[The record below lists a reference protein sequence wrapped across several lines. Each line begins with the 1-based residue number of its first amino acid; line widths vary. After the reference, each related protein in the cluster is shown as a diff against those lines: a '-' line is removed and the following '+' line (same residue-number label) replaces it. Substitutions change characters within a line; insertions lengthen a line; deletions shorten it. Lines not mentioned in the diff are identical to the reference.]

1 MEPGIK
7 APSTEAGTAG
17 VIAGGPNADLTGQTL
32 GDFQVLRRL
41 GDGGMGHVYLAEQ
54 ISLKRKVALK
64 ILKGELANSPTSL
77 KRFKAEAEAVARA
90 THANIVQVYAI
101 GECRGLHYMALEYV
115 DGRNLREY
123 VEKKGSPGVL
133 VVLSIIRQVAAAL
146 HRASELGL
154 VHRDIKPENILLTRK
169 GEVKVADFGLT
180 QCFEKPLHLTESG
193 VAMGTPL
200 YMSPEQVEGKP
211 VDPRTDIYSF
221 GLTCYFMLT
230 GHPPFTGQNPF
241 EVALQ
246 HVKAEPRPLAEI
258 RPDLPPALCSMVHKM
273 MAKLPDQR
281 YQSGRELV
289 KEVAQLRDV
298 LVGVTSQGACPLPA
312 QGAVPVTTAVVPVP
326 PAKVLP
332 PRRAWLNWVGI
343 CCVLLA
349 FLAGCLWAWVRNS
362 SLNASISDQK
372 GSNPGKHQ
380 RLEET
385 APLEP
390 LLSSRQER
398 EQWLV
403 AELRQYGKPGEEREQ
418 VERGLNYSMELGL
431 MYLESWRL
439 DEAAKLFNNL
449 DRPEKDNA
457 YRSFGRLGQAIL
469 LAFKDKPK
477 QSNMLFRDE
486 LRRLWGRGGQK
497 HFRGGETWY
506 AKLLRTHRQF
516 RRTMASALEHNLE
529 NDRRHFLP
537 MLRLFLHPPGAFRFA
552 RAREGEAD
560 RR

>member
-1 MEPGIK
+1 METGIK
-7 APSTEAGTAG
+7 APSSVANPAG
-17 VIAGGPNADLTGQTL
+17 VTPRGPNADLTGQTL

-64 ILKGELANSPTSL
+64 ILKGELADSPASL

-101 GECRGLHYMALEYV
+101 GECEGLHYMALEYIE
-115 DGRNLREY
+115 GRNLREY

-169 GEVKVADFGLT
+169 SEVKVADFGLSH
-180 QCFEKPLHLTESG
+180 CFEKPLHLTQSG
-193 VAMGTPL
+193 VTMGTPL

-221 GLTCYFMLT
+221 GVTCYFMVT

-246 HVKAEPRPLAEI
+246 HVQAEPRPLAAI
-258 RPDLPPALCSMVHKM
+258 RPDFPPALCSMIHKM
-273 MAKLPDQR
+273 MAKLPEQR

-298 LVGVTSQGACPLPA
+298 LVGVTSPAASPLPVP
-312 QGAVPVTTAVVPVP
+312 GAVPVQTAVVAAAT
-326 PAKVLP
+326 AKVLP
-332 PRRAWLNWVGI
+332 PRRAWLNWVGM

-349 FLAGCLWAWVRNS
+349 FLTGCLWAWVRHS
-362 SLNASISDQK
+362 SVKPSISDQK
-372 GSNPGKHQ
+372 DSTPGKRQ
-380 RLEET
+380 RVEEP

-418 VERGLNYSMELGL
+418 VEWGLNYSMELGL

-439 DEAAKLFNNL
+439 DEGDKLFRDL
-449 DRPEKDNA
+449 DRPEKDSA
-457 YRSFGRLGQAIL
+457 YRSFGRLGQAIV
-469 LAFKDKPK
+469 LAFKDKPRE
-477 QSNMLFRDE
+477 SNPLFRDE
-486 LRRLWGRGGQK
+486 LLRLWGPGGQK

-506 AKLLRTHRQF
+506 AKLLRTHKQF
-516 RRTMASALEHNLE
+516 RRMMASALEHNLE
-529 NDRRHFLP
+529 NDRRHFP
-537 MLRLFLHPPGAFRFA
+537 PRLRLFLHPPGAFPFA
-552 RAREGEAD
+552 GARG
-560 RR
+560 R

>member
-1 MEPGIK
+1 MEPGSK
-7 APSTEAGTAG
+7 APSSAAGPAG
-17 VIAGGPNADLTGQTL
+17 VIGGGPNADLTGQTL

-54 ISLKRKVALK
+54 VSLKRKVALK
-64 ILKGELANSPTSL
+64 ILKGELADNPTSL

-101 GECRGLHYMALEYV
+101 GECMGLHYMALEYIE
-115 DGRNLREY
+115 GRNLREH
-123 VEKKGSPGVL
+123 VEKKGCPGVL

-169 GEVKVADFGLT
+169 GEVKVADFGLSH
-180 QCFEKPLHLTESG
+180 CFEKPLHLTESG
-193 VAMGTPL
+193 VTMGTPL

-221 GLTCYFMLT
+221 GVTCYFMLT

-246 HVKAEPRPLAEI
+246 HVQAEPRPLAAL
-258 RPDLPPALCSMVHKM
+258 RPDMPPALCSMVHKM
-273 MAKLPDQR
+273 MAKRPDQR

-289 KEVAQLRDV
+289 KEVGQLRDV
-298 LVGVTSQGACPLPA
+298 VVGVTSPA
-312 QGAVPVTTAVVPVP
+312 ASHAAQPVTTAVVPVA
-326 PAKVLP
+326 PAKVVP
-332 PRRAWLNWVGI
+332 PRRPWLNWVGLG
-343 CCVLLA
+343 CVLLA

-362 SLNASISDQK
+362 SLNASYSDK
-372 GSNPGKHQ
+372 KDSTPGKPQ
-380 RLEET
+380 RLEEP
-385 APLEP
+385 APPEP

-418 VERGLNYSMELGL
+418 VEWGLNYSMELGL

-439 DEAAKLFNNL
+439 DEADKLFKDL
-449 DRPEKDNA
+449 DRPEKDSA
-457 YRSFGRLGQAIL
+457 YRSFGRLGQAIV
-469 LAFKDKPK
+469 LAFKDKPRE
-477 QSNMLFRDE
+477 SNPLFWDE
-486 LRRLWGRGGQK
+486 LRRLWGPGGQK

-529 NDRRHFLP
+529 NDRRNFPP
-537 MLRLFLHPPGAFRFA
+537 MLRLYLHPPGAFPFAPA
-552 RAREGEAD
+552 RAR
-560 RR
+560 